1 MSDLKLKSGFWV
13 RATVRRCAAMGV
25 TAVIGRMGD
34 EDSGAILVKF
44 YRGPAGC
51 QVFSQVR
58 DAQARLAWMCVT
70 GSDLVPEA
78 QADQILAKAV
88 DRDSDLWVLE
98 IEDRMGSALVVLENV
113 IGG

>member
-13 RATVRRCAAMGV
+13 RATVRRCSALGV

-58 DAQARLAWMCVT
+58 DVEARLAWMCVT
-70 GSDLVPEA
+70 GPDLVPES

-88 DRDSDLWVLE
+88 LRDSDLWILE
-98 IEDRMGSALVVLENV
+98 IEDRTGSALAVLDNI